1 MSDLF
6 SALDSASG
14 ALTAF
19 QNALNVTQ
27 NNVSNSQTAG
37 YVTQVPEFDALSFDS
52 TTGLNGG
59 VVSAPAS
66 DSRNQYAE
74 LAVQQQ
80 TTLLGNSSQLSTS
93 LNPIDEVFNVT
104 GTGGISNAMD
114 SLMQSFSAWSAS
126 PDDPNA
132 QSAVLNAASTVA
144 TSFQQS
150 AAQLGQTETSVNGD
164 LQTTVTSINQIAAT
178 IQQYNVAKQSSTA
191 PNPGLDA
198 QLYSSLEQLSQYV
211 GVQTTTNSDGTV
223 NVLADG
229 QIPLVLGTQLNPL
242 SVQFSTPANATN
254 PSAPPNATIVDNNG
268 DDVTDQISDGQLGA
282 LLSVRN
288 QVLPSLIGG
297 PSDTGS
303 LNTLA
308 TQLASSVNGL
318 LTTAG
323 GQPLFQ
329 QDPNSTTDA
338 AATLT
343 VNSALQPSDLVAAS
357 TGPPAVSNGTALA
370 LTNLASAQNQNLQ
383 GMTFDQFYGATAS
396 SIGSQLSQAQTSSA
410 AQTQTVAQAQS
421 LRQQLS
427 GVSLDTEATRL
438 MELQRAYQAASQTIT
453 VIDSLAQGLMSMI
466 PT

>member
-6 SALDSASG
+6 SALTSAGG
-14 ALTAF
+14 ALQAF

-37 YVTQVPEFDALSFDS
+37 YVTQVPQFDALSFDS
-52 TTGLNGG
+52 TSGLNGG
-59 VVSAPAS
+59 VISAPAS

-80 TTLLGNSSQLSTS
+80 VTLLGNSSQLSTS
-93 LNPIDEVFNVT
+93 LNPIDEVFTVT

-114 SLMQSFSAWSAS
+114 SLMQSFSAWSNS
-126 PDDPNA
+126 PNDANA

-150 AAQLGQTETSVNGD
+150 AAQLGQVETSVNGD
-164 LQTTVTSINQIAAT
+164 LQTTVASINQIAAA

-191 PNPGLDA
+191 SDPGLDA

-211 GVQTTTNSDGTV
+211 SVQTTTNSDGTV
-223 NVLADG
+223 NVLAEG
-229 QIPLVLGTQLNPL
+229 QIPLVLGTQLDPL
-242 SVQFSTPANATN
+242 SVQFSSPANATN
-254 PSAPPNATIVDNNG
+254 PSAPPNAMIVDDSG
-268 DDVTDQISDGQLGA
+268 DDVTGKIADGQLGA

-297 PSDTGS
+297 PSDTGA

-318 LTTAG
+318 LTAAG
-323 GQPLFQ
+323 GQPLFE

-338 AATLT
+338 AATLA
-343 VNSALQPSDLVAAS
+343 VNSALQPSGLVAAS

-370 LTNLASAQNQNLQ
+370 LTNLANAQNPNLN

-396 SIGSQLSQAQTSSA
+396 AIGSQVNQAQTAST
-410 AQTQTVAQAQS
+410 AQTQTVAQARS

-427 GVSLDTEATRL
+427 GVSLDAEATRL
-438 MELQRAYQAASQTIT
+438 MQLQRSYQAASQTIT
-453 VIDSLAQGLMSMI
+453 VVDGLLQGLMSMI
-466 PT
+466 P